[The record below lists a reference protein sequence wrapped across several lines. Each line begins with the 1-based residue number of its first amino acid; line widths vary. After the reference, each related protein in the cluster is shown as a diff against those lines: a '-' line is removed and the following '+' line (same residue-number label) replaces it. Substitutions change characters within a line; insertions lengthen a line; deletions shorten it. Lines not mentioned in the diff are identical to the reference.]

1 MDISPNTID
10 PSALAAGVA
19 LTAAAV
25 TWVLGCLLDELTRV
39 LWPRPRGPGSED
51 PE

>member
-1 MDISPNTID
+1 MDISPSTID

-25 TWVLGCLLDELTRV
+25 TWMLGCLLDELSRALLPGTR
-39 LWPRPRGPGSED
+39 GKGDE
-51 PE
+51 E